1 MCMGGMNWWDHHVT
15 EYLFGTEL
23 MMVDVRSLTFILITL
38 VSKM

>member
-1 MCMGGMNWWDHHVT
+1 MT
-15 EYLFGTEL
+15 EYLFSTEPL